1 MTTAVEATAAVVRT
15 IGAGSGGG
23 EGDGGEGDGGG
34 GEGDGGGGEGDG
46 GGGRGGSGEGEEGG
60 GDGEGG
66 HGGGRKG
73 EGGARVAPL
82 PPLQRRQAAKGRG
95 RGARRRRRWRTRG
108 RLRRRRRRRR
118 GHAARPCAHPGALAA
133 AEAGGGLA
141 AAAGCPPQG
150 AERHWEWGLARREAV
165 AAEAKVAA
173 AAEATAASAW
183 IRSTTV
189 RPSRHPSS
197 KERRQGAG
205 SSGGLRRCG
214 WARGPPHGLD
224 CVAGSLRLRRLAALC
239 DTCHE
244 AHERCCYKQ
253 EQTRRGRGRG
263 GANLMRRCPAVRVQ
277 SPSKEAAATW
287 NMGSWADLRARTED
301 ARLARTMCRGAM
313 GLARTL
319 ARR

>member
-1 MTTAVEATAAVVRT
+1 MVAKGTAAVARATVVAAKEMVAAGAAAVVRARRVAAT
-15 IGAGSGGG
+15 GKEDTAAEERARAARGLPPSRLSKGVRRQKGVGAARGG
-23 EGDGGEGDGGG
+23 GGG
-34 GEGDGGGGEGDG
+34 GEREGGCGGDGGVDAATQHD
-46 GGGRGGSGEGEEGG
+46 RAPTQVPWQQ
-60 GDGEGG
+60 
-66 HGGGRKG
+66 RKRAVG
-73 EGGARVAPL
+73 LQQRRVARPKV
-82 PPLQRRQAAKGRG
+82 PSGTGNGDWRG
-95 RGARRRRRWRTRG
+95 VRRWRR
-108 RLRRRRRRRR
+108 
-118 GHAARPCAHPGALAA
+118 
-133 AEAGGGLA
+133 
-141 AAAGCPPQG
+141 
-150 AERHWEWGLARREAV
+150 
-165 AAEAKVAA
+165 EAKVAA

>member
-1 MTTAVEATAAVVRT
+1 ME
-15 IGAGSGGG
+15 IGAARGG
-23 EGDGGEGDGGG
+23 GGG
-34 GEGDGGGGEGDG
+34 GEREGGCGGDGGVDAATQHDRAPAQVPRRQRQRAGG
-46 GGGRGGSGEGEEGG
+46 
-60 GDGEGG
+60 
-66 HGGGRKG
+66 
-73 EGGARVAPL
+73 L
-82 PPLQRRQAAKGRG
+82 QQRRVDPR
-95 RGARRRRRWRTRG
+95 
-108 RLRRRRRRRR
+108 
-118 GHAARPCAHPGALAA
+118 
-133 AEAGGGLA
+133 
-141 AAAGCPPQG
+141 G

>member
-1 MTTAVEATAAVVRT
+1 MANAREAAEATAASTRPRSTTVRPP
-15 IGAGSGGG
+15 
-23 EGDGGEGDGGG
+23 
-34 GEGDGGGGEGDG
+34 
-46 GGGRGGSGEGEEGG
+46 RCLGGSGSGQ
-60 GDGEGG
+60 
-66 HGGGRKG
+66 
-73 EGGARVAPL
+73 GA
-82 PPLQRRQAAKGRG
+82 
-95 RGARRRRRWRTRG
+95 
-108 RLRRRRRRRR
+108 
-118 GHAARPCAHPGALAA
+118 CSS
-133 AEAGGGLA
+133 GGL
-141 AAAGCPPQG
+141 PPQG

-205 SSGGLRRCG
+205 SGGLRRCG

-313 GLARTL
+313 GLACTL